1 MDVVKDIAADIAINE
16 HLQKFLGQFQQAI
29 NDRIAENLKR
39 RGFTFKDDLEAT
51 TFIDERVTVATVEDH
66 PFLNLVYLDFVDF
79 DNLGTFLFAYNTEVK
94 QEFVDGVLKLSIG

>member
-1 MDVVKDIAADIAINE
+1 MEVVKDIAPESVIEA
-16 HLQKFLGQFQQAI
+16 HLQKFLAEFQKNVKA
-29 NDRIAENLKR
+29 RISENLKR

-51 TFIDERVTVATVEDH
+51 TFIGERVTVATVEDH

-79 DNLGTFLFAYNTEVK
+79 HNLGTFLFAYNTEVK